1 MQILELINAAIHW
14 FFRIWIVFGMA
25 GGGALILRDEL
36 RLRQLQPR
44 PEEIGS
50 YADALVLRRGEE
62 GVPRE
67 RNRHDAGKHGPV
79 PHASASPV
87 PSPLAQPS
95 RVSSQK
101 PLKER
106 AEMLARMPAM
116 RSW

>member
-67 RNRHDAGKHGPV
+67 RNRQAA
-79 PHASASPV
+79 ASTARSLTTPLRRFRP
-87 PSPLAQPS
+87 PSPSL
-95 RVSSQK
+95 
-101 PLKER
+101 
-106 AEMLARMPAM
+106 PASL
-116 RSW
+116 RKNR